1 MKEVVL
7 NGFIGEKYGKN
18 WKVSADTLSDV
29 FQCIE
34 CNYPEFRKDL
44 IEMAQSGA
52 GFDIQCGN
60 NFLGEED
67 LLYTL
72 PNDAIIITPIPAGAK
87 SGFAKVLAAVAIVTL
102 VAATGGFGGAGFF
115 GSTAVTS
122 SASTAGGVTT
132 VTATTTAGLSTAGQI
147 AIAMSASLAMQGL
160 AQMMAPKVQTEGA
173 GEDKYLFNGPEN
185 TIPQNNVIPVLFG
198 EMIVGGAVIASGTV
212 SGLRNRPYS
221 YVVSPGSNISD
232 AGIDI
237 TFGSLD
243 TFNGGEDNRSL
254 WI

>member
-18 WKVSADTLSDV
+18 WKVSGDTLSDI

-44 IEMAQSGA
+44 IEMAESGA

-60 NFLGEED
+60 DFLDEED

-72 PNDAIIITPIPAGAK
+72 PGDAVIITPIPAGAK
-87 SGFAKVLAAVAIVTL
+87 SGGAKILAAVAIV
-102 VAATGGFGGAGFF
+102 AAAFIIGPQFGLAM
-115 GSTAVTS
+115 TK
-122 SASTAGGVTT
+122 T
-132 VTATTTAGLSTAGQI
+132 VGEATVLSTFGQVT
-147 AIAMSASLAMQGL
+147 IAMSAGLAMQGL
-160 AQMMAPKVQTEGA
+160 AQMMAPKVRTEGA

-212 SGLRNRPYS
+212 SGLRNRPYG
-221 YVVSPGSNISD
+221 YVFSPGSNIST
-232 AGIDI
+232 AGANV

-254 WI
+254 WV